1 MQTQPL
7 ADLFTFDSKIDY
19 RSINSDSNANHSECL
34 LTDWVGW
41 IAWFAGEPEETMHIA
56 DCWQININIESR
68 ELAGEEWR
76 KM

>member
-1 MQTQPL
+1 
-7 ADLFTFDSKIDY
+7 
-19 RSINSDSNANHSECL
+19 